1 MQIYFLRMKVFNMP
15 YKLLHAMELF
25 TSCLSPSFKSMVSMK
40 LRLFLDF
47 CRPSDAIMEVPG
59 RARVNS
65 VPRRSP
71 DSLMYSSGDIVSRRS
86 ILFIN
91 NLTIK
96 VRKVMRQN
104 STNFWLECDEC
115 FELWIL

>member
-1 MQIYFLRMKVFNMP
+1 MFVRMKVFNMP
-15 YKLLHAMELF
+15 YKLLHAIELF
-25 TSCLSPSFKSMVSMK
+25 TCLSPSFKSTVSMK

-47 CRPSDAIMEVPG
+47 RRPSDAIIEVPG
-59 RARVNS
+59 RARVSS

-71 DSLMYSSGDIVSRRS
+71 DSLTYSSGDILSRRS
-86 ILFIN
+86 LLYVN

-96 VRKVMRQN
+96 VRKVTRQN
-104 STNFWLECDEC
+104 GTNFWLECDEC